1 MVPLNIGDSAAKIVG
16 QANNVIS
23 RPIKASLLGITSNIH
38 SVRGLACLLIVAFH
52 VIGDDAGEGLHVP
65 DNSAWHYAMKSIVF
79 LRLPLFTVISGYFY
93 GGGRVT
99 RPDFLRFWRKKLRR
113 IALPFL
119 CVTIVVWLL
128 HRQVYGQPKSLLDAI
143 VYGYEQLW
151 FLEALLVIF
160 AAMSVWDALFRPGS
174 VALVLG
180 AVAMIMVA
188 QCSTGIIQFLSLSD
202 AIRLA
207 PYFLFGIVL
216 RERGEALRDPNISPE
231 LGSYA
236 LGIVAIVLASQ
247 QFGMNGWGNEITRTQ
262 MPAVLAGMAGAA
274 VLFQRLP
281 RNPMLETIGGY
292 SYTIFLWHVVVGAA
306 ARLVLLRLGVGST
319 PVLFALIF
327 IAAVSGPI
335 LLLHALRWT
344 PLLSMAL
351 TGERG
356 PPKKRKLD
364 RESLQP
370 GMAEALAVAAPVL

>member
-1 MVPLNIGDSAAKIVG
+1 MSLNINDRAATAPMAMNDAVP
-16 QANNVIS
+16 S
-23 RPIKASLLGITSNIH
+23 RIKTAVLGVTDNIH

-52 VIGDDAGEGLHVP
+52 VIGDDAGEGLHLP
-65 DNSAWHYAMKSIVF
+65 DNSGWHYAMKSLLF

-99 RPDFLRFWRKKLRR
+99 RPDFVRFWQKKFRR

-128 HRQVYGQPKSLLDAI
+128 HRHVYGEPKSLLHAI

-160 AAMSVWDALFRPGS
+160 AAMSVWDMLFRPGS
-174 VALVLG
+174 GALVLA
-180 AVAMIMVA
+180 AVAMIMIA
-188 QCSTGIIQFLSLSD
+188 QCSTGIVELLSLSD

-207 PYFLFGIVL
+207 PYFLFGIL
-216 RERGEALRDPNISPE
+216 MRERGEALRDPE
-231 LGSYA
+231 LGPKLGLYA
-236 LGIVAIVLASQ
+236 LGIVAIVLAGQ
-247 QFGMNGWGNEITRTQ
+247 QFGMNGWGNEISRTQ

-274 VLFQRLP
+274 FLFQRLP
-281 RNPMLETIGGY
+281 RNAVLEAIGGY

-306 ARLVLLRLGVGST
+306 ARLVLLRLGVAST
-319 PVLFALIF
+319 PVLFSLIV
-327 IAAVSGPI
+327 IAAVGGPM

-356 PPKKRKLD
+356 PPRNRRLF
-364 RESLQP
+364 RP
-370 GMAEALAVAAPVL
+370 GTAEALAVAAPLHAPGQ

>member
-1 MVPLNIGDSAAKIVG
+1 M
-16 QANNVIS
+16 
-23 RPIKASLLGITSNIH
+23 LGVAENIH

-52 VIGDDAGEGLHVP
+52 VIGDDAGEGLHLP
-65 DNSAWHYAMKSIVF
+65 DNSGWHYAMKSIVF

-99 RPDFLRFWRKKLRR
+99 RLGFVRFWQKKSRR

-128 HRQVYGQPKSLLDAI
+128 HRQVYGEPKSLVDAI
-143 VYGYEQLW
+143 VYGYQQLW

-160 AAMSVWDALFRPGS
+160 AAMSVWDLLLCPGPG
-174 VALVLG
+174 ALVLA
-180 AVAMIMVA
+180 AVAMTMIA
-188 QCSTGIIQFLSLSD
+188 QCSTDVIEFLSLSD

-207 PYFLFGIVL
+207 PYFLFGIL
-216 RERGEALRDPNISPE
+216 LRDLK
-231 LGSYA
+231 LGPKLGLHA

-247 QFGMNGWGNEITRTQ
+247 QFGMNGWGNEISRTQ
-262 MPAVLAGMAGAA
+262 MPAVLAGMAGA
-274 VLFQRLP
+274 VFLFQRLP
-281 RNPMLETIGGY
+281 RNLVLEIIGGY
-292 SYTIFLWHVVVGAA
+292 GYTIFLWHVVVGAA
-306 ARLVLLRLGVGST
+306 ARLVLLRLGVTST
-319 PVLFALIF
+319 PLLFSLIF

-356 PPKKRKLD
+356 PPRD
-364 RESLQP
+364 RRLFRL
-370 GMAEALAVAAPVL
+370 GAAKALAAAAPLP

>member
-1 MVPLNIGDSAAKIVG
+1 MSLNIDDDAAAAAV
-16 QANNVIS
+16 QANNVAS
-23 RPIKASLLGITSNIH
+23 RPVRAALLGVTSNIH
-38 SVRGLACLLIVAFH
+38 SIRGLACLLIVAFH
-52 VIGDDAGEGLHVP
+52 VIGDDAGEGLHLP
-65 DNSAWHYAMKSIVF
+65 DDSAWHYAMKSIVF

-99 RPDFLRFWRKKLRR
+99 RPGLVRFWQKKFRR

-119 CVTIVVWLL
+119 CVTITVWVL
-128 HRQVYGQPKSLLDAI
+128 HRQVYGEPKSLLEAI
-143 VYGYEQLW
+143 IYGYEQLW

-160 AAMSVWDALFRPGS
+160 AAMSVWDVLFRPGPG
-174 VALVLG
+174 ALVLA

-202 AIRLA
+202 AVRLA
-207 PYFLFGIVL
+207 PYFLFGILL
-216 RERGEALRDPNISPE
+216 RERGEALRDSK
-231 LGSYA
+231 LGPKLGLYA

-247 QFGMNGWGNEITRTQ
+247 QFGMNGWGNEISRTQ

-274 VLFQRLP
+274 FLFQRLP
-281 RNPMLETIGGY
+281 RNPLLETVGGY

-306 ARLVLLRLGVGST
+306 ARLVLLRLGVTST
-319 PVLFALIF
+319 PALFSLIL
-327 IAAVSGPI
+327 IAAVTGPI

-356 PPKKRKLD
+356 PPRDRKLF
-364 RESLQP
+364 RS
-370 GMAEALAVAAPVL
+370 GAGEALSVAAPVR